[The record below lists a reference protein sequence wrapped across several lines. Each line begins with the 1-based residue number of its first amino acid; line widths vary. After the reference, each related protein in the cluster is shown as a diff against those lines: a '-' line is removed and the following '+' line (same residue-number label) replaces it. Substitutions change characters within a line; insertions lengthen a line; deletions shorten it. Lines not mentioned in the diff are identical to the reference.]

1 MLGII
6 TGWGRGWKSW
16 RERCDCCCPRGE
28 QMDLLGGEK
37 EAGGFPGVFGHAR
50 RFRHDVAT
58 SIFAETT
65 TVGWLSRHR

>member
-1 MLGII
+1 
-6 TGWGRGWKSW
+6 
-16 RERCDCCCPRGE
+16 
-28 QMDLLGGEK
+28 MDLLGGEK